1 MSLGKRIKKRRTE
14 LGMTQLSIAEQLK
27 MGRSN
32 FGHIENG
39 RVIPTS
45 TDLEKIA
52 EILNTT
58 PNYLLGNDTDEEK
71 AHQNEIPKW
80 ATKEDIADF
89 RKMLEDEQ
97 PVLFDGIPIE
107 GEKRQR
113 VIDIL
118 SGLFWEE
125 KLEQDKEKKD

>member
-1 MSLGKRIKKRRTE
+1 MKK
-14 LGMTQLSIAEQLK
+14 G
-27 MGRSN
+27 
-32 FGHIENG
+32 
-39 RVIPTS
+39 
-45 TDLEKIA
+45 
-52 EILNTT
+52 
-58 PNYLLGNDTDEEK
+58 
-71 AHQNEIPKW
+71 HQNEIPKW

-89 RKMLEDEQ
+89 RKMLENEQ

-125 KLEQDKEKKD
+125 KLEQDRKRKSKDNEGLTHTKKLPFFSKRKYSISIASKFCT